1 MSGVRRLVALCLV
14 ALLPGCALGLTTSM
28 WNAQRSEPLRI
39 MDAVLTRGGVVVA
52 DVDTTIGPLRVSKP
66 PDASTDMLE
75 VTDVDG
81 ALPDGRAIVVLD
93 EGLLLQPGAPELGS
107 PSGAW
112 IALGP
117 SGRHD
122 GQLVLKAQASTGFR
136 TRSLWYRRPVDFGRW
151 QSWGAVVATP
161 VTFVLDVLVIGP
173 TEFVWMMFTGGE
185 HGALWSFNAR

>member
-1 MSGVRRLVALCLV
+1 MSGGWRLAALWLVA
-14 ALLPGCALGLTTSM
+14 LPGCALGLTTSM

-39 MDAVLTRGGVVVA
+39 VDAVLSRNGVVVA
-52 DVDTTIGPLRVSKP
+52 DVDTTVGPLRLSKP

-75 VTDVDG
+75 VGDAEG
-81 ALPDGRAIVVLD
+81 ALPDGRAIVVLGD
-93 EGLLLQPGAPELGS
+93 GLTLQPGAPEPPS

-122 GQLVLKAQASTGFR
+122 GQLVLKAQAATGFR
-136 TRSLWYRRPVDFGRW
+136 THSLWYRRPVDFGRW
-151 QSWGAVVATP
+151 QAWGAVVATP

-173 TEFVWMMFTGGE
+173 TEFVWTIFTRGE
-185 HGALWSFNAR
+185 HGPLFPFDGA